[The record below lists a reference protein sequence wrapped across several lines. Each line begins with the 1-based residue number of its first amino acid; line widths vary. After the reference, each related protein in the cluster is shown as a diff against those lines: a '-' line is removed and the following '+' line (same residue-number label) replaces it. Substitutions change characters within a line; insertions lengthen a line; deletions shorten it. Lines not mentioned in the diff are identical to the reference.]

1 MARIL
6 KKLKRGGV
14 RAGSGRPYKW
24 REAGQTRTIRVPVAY
39 VDKILEI
46 ISYMD
51 ANDGQAPG
59 DPFSPLPGYKPFPEL
74 PYPHNSTD
82 KF

>member
-6 KKLKRGGV
+6 KKFKKGGV

-24 REAGQTRTIRVPVAY
+24 PQAGKTRTIRVPSVY

-46 ISYMD
+46 ISYMYV
-51 ANDGQAPG
+51 NDGQVPG
-59 DPFSPLPGYKPFPEL
+59 APFSPLPGYKPLPEL
-74 PYPHNSTD
+74 PYPHNPTD